1 MSKESHE
8 LEDLEPLEGGLDDD
22 LAPLEELGEELGEAV
37 AEVAQPRASAGPR
50 ELERAPLVLR
60 KAALIL
66 TVSALLPWLVPGG
79 WDPMRVAAKALVLL
93 AGWLLYLGVL
103 HSHGEKQKVP
113 GFFQKIGDAH
123 PLALDILAL
132 VIALVG
138 IAPLIDGGSGD
149 NTFGTIVEK
158 AALAIGIGAW
168 CQVLAYEKGGKF
180 NPVMGLIIPLL
191 GIASVGRVVTVFTDQ
206 ESFDLFALLGSAGV
220 TLAAVIAGYT
230 MVLAMKEAKAH
241 GEAKKRAALEH
252 RKAARKAK
260 RDQGG

>member
-8 LEDLEPLEGGLDDD
+8 LEDLEPLEDGLHDP
-22 LAPLEELGEELGEAV
+22 ARLEELGEDLPEEA
-37 AEVAQPRASAGPR
+37 AEPARPRAGAGPR

-79 WDPMRVAAKALVLL
+79 WDPLRVAAKALILL

-103 HSHGEKQKVP
+103 HSHGEQQKVP
-113 GFFQKIGDAH
+113 GVFQKIGDAH

-132 VIALVG
+132 VIALVAV
-138 IAPLIDGGSGD
+138 APLIDPGD
-149 NTFGTIVEK
+149 NKFGIIVEK

-191 GIASVGRVVTVFTDQ
+191 GIASIGRVVTVFTDQ
-206 ESFDLFALLGSAGV
+206 GSFDLFALLGSAGV
-220 TLAAVIAGYT
+220 TVAAVIAGYT
-230 MVLAMKEAKAH
+230 MVLALKEAKAH

-260 RDQGG
+260 SAQGG

>member
-8 LEDLEPLEGGLDDD
+8 LEDLEPLEDELHE
-22 LAPLEELGEELGEAV
+22 LAPLEELEGEELEEIEEAP
-37 AEVAQPRASAGPR
+37 QASAAAGPR

-66 TVSALLPWLVPGG
+66 TISALLPWLVPGG
-79 WDPMRVAAKALVLL
+79 WDPMRLAAKALILL

-103 HSHGEKQKVP
+103 HSHGEKNKVP
-113 GFFQKIGDAH
+113 GVLRSIGDAH

-138 IAPLIDGGSGD
+138 VAPLLDSGSGD

-191 GIASVGRVVTVFTDQ
+191 GIASVGRVVTVFTDPAA
-206 ESFDLFALLGSAGV
+206 FDIFALLGSAGV
-220 TLAAVIAGYT
+220 TVAAVIAGYT

-260 RDQGG
+260 RTKDG